1 MLNRLKRLL
10 APAAAAMAIAAAP
23 GIAQAGEFD
32 GVTVNVMTFTGPQ
45 IAEPLQRRAPDFEKL
60 TGAKINVITVPFS
73 DLYTKLLTDWS
84 SGTNSIDAAVFA
96 PQWMVDYIGGGFLA
110 DLTDRVAKDKD
121 LKEEDVAPF
130 FRDFS
135 QKYDGK
141 VYMLTLDGDFHMM
154 YYRSDIFK
162 ENGLT
167 APKTWD
173 DYLAA
178 AKALNGK
185 DLNGDGTPD
194 YGSCISK
201 KRNAQ
206 AYWFITS
213 IAGGFIQ
220 SKGTSQGAFF
230 DTRDMKPLVN
240 NEAFGKALDI
250 LNETTKY
257 GPPNEI
263 NLDVGDTR
271 SLFTSGRCALSLDW
285 GDIGTLAIDPA
296 ASKVVDKV
304 GSSILPGS
312 TEVLN
317 RDTGKLE
324 PCTEKNC
331 PYATDGVNHA
341 PYASFGGWGG
351 GINAKADDKVKDAA
365 YAFFSYMEQP
375 AQSNVDV
382 TIGKT
387 GFNPYRISQFKDL
400 SNWTKAGMS
409 EAAAKDYLGAIEASL
424 NSPNMIL
431 DLRIPQNQKY
441 QQVVLDEAVSRFL
454 SGQID
459 KAAAMKAVEDGW
471 NELTEQA
478 GKDEQLAVYNGDAGG
493 REIGDCPTIVTVS
506 ENGAH
511 PSPAR
516 LRREPSPTRAEGG
529 MPRPPRV
536 SPLPFRERAAR
547 SAG

>member
-1 MLNRLKRLL
+1 MLSNRLKSLCAAGL
-10 APAAAAMAIAAAP
+10 TAAAVSLLP
-23 GIAQAGEFD
+23 GTASAGQFD

-60 TGAKINVITVPFS
+60 TGAKVNVITVPFS

-84 SGTNSIDAAVFA
+84 SGTNSIDASVFA
-96 PQWMVDYIGGGFLA
+96 PQWMVDYIAGGFLE
-110 DLTDRVAKDKD
+110 DLTARVAQDKD
-121 LKEEDVAPF
+121 LKEDDVAAF
-130 FRDFS
+130 FREFS

-154 YYRSDIFK
+154 YYRSDIFAA
-162 ENGLT
+162 NGLK

-178 AKALNGK
+178 AKALHGK

-213 IAGGFIQ
+213 IAGGFLQ

-230 DTRDMKPLVN
+230 DTRNMKPLVN
-240 NEAFGKALDI
+240 NEAFSKALDI
-250 LNETTKY
+250 LKETTKY

-271 SLFTSGRCALSLDW
+271 GLFVSGRCALSLDW

-296 ASKVVDKV
+296 TSKIIDKV

-312 TEVLN
+312 KDVLN

-324 PCTEKNC
+324 ACTAASC

-341 PYASFGGWGG
+341 PFASFGGWGG
-351 GINAKADDKVKDAA
+351 GINAKANAKVKEAA

-387 GFNPYRISQFKDL
+387 GFNPYRTSQFKEL
-400 SNWTKAGMS
+400 ANWTKAGMS

-441 QQVVLDEAVSRFL
+441 QQVVLDEAVARYL

-459 KAAAMKAVEDGW
+459 KAAAMKAIEDGW
-471 NELTEQA
+471 NELSEQI
-478 GKDEQLAVYNGDAGG
+478 GKKEQLDIYKA
-493 REIGDCPTIVTVS
+493 TL
-506 ENGAH
+506 GAK
-511 PSPAR
+511 
-516 LRREPSPTRAEGG
+516 
-529 MPRPPRV
+529 
-536 SPLPFRERAAR
+536 
-547 SAG
+547 

>member
-1 MLNRLKRLL
+1 MLNRLKSLL
-10 APAAAAMAIAAAP
+10 AAGAAAAAFSAGA
-23 GIAQAGEFD
+23 AQAGPYD

-60 TGAKINVITVPFS
+60 TGAKVNVITVPFS

-84 SGTNSIDAAVFA
+84 AGTNSIDAAVFA
-96 PQWMVDYIGGGFLA
+96 PQWMVDYIVGGFLE
-110 DLTDRVAKDKD
+110 DLTARVAKDKD
-121 LKEEDVAPF
+121 LQEDDVAPF

-135 QKYDGK
+135 QKYNGK

-162 ENGLT
+162 ANGLT

-178 AKALNGK
+178 AKALHGK

-220 SKGTSQGAFF
+220 SKGTSQGVFF
-230 DTRDMKPLVN
+230 DTKDMKPLVN

-271 SLFTSGRCALSLDW
+271 SLFTSGRCALSIDW

-296 ASKVVDKV
+296 TSKVIDKV
-304 GSSILPGS
+304 GSAILPGS
-312 TEVLN
+312 KQVLN
-317 RDTGKLE
+317 RETGKLE
-324 PCTEKNC
+324 ACSATTC
-331 PYATDGVNHA
+331 PYAVDGVNHA
-341 PYASFGGWGG
+341 PFAAFGGWGG
-351 GINAKADDKVKDAA
+351 GINAKAKDKVKEAA

-387 GFNPYRISQFKDL
+387 GFNPYRISQFKNL
-400 SNWTKAGMS
+400 ANWTKASMS

-424 NSPNMIL
+424 DSPNMIL

-441 QQVVLDEAVSRFL
+441 QQVVVDEAVSRFL

-459 KAAAMKAVEDGW
+459 KAAAMKAIEEGW
-471 NELTEQA
+471 NDLNDQIGT
-478 GKDEQLAVYNGDAGG
+478 KEQLAVYKA
-493 REIGDCPTIVTVS
+493 TL
-506 ENGAH
+506 GADK
-511 PSPAR
+511 
-516 LRREPSPTRAEGG
+516 
-529 MPRPPRV
+529 
-536 SPLPFRERAAR
+536 
-547 SAG
+547 

>member
-1 MLNRLKRLL
+1 MQFNRLKSLFT
-10 APAAAAMAIAAAP
+10 AGAIAAAIGFLP
-23 GIAQAGEFD
+23 SAASAGQYD
-32 GVTVNVMTFTGPQ
+32 GVTINVMTFTGPQ

-60 TGAKINVITVPFS
+60 TGAKVNVITVPFS

-84 SGTNSIDAAVFA
+84 AGTNSIDAAVFA
-96 PQWMVDYIGGGFLA
+96 PQWMVDYVVGGFLE
-110 DLTDRVAKDKD
+110 DLTPRIAKDKA
-121 LKEEDVAPF
+121 LEEDDVAPF

-135 QKYDGK
+135 QKYNGK
-141 VYMLTLDGDFHMM
+141 DYMLTLDGDFHMM

-162 ENGLT
+162 QNGMK
-167 APKTWD
+167 APQTWD

-178 AKALNGK
+178 AKALHGK

-220 SKGTSQGAFF
+220 SKGTSQGVFF
-230 DTRDMKPLVN
+230 DTKSGKPLVN

-285 GDIGTLAIDPA
+285 GDIGTLAIDPST
-296 ASKVVDKV
+296 SKVIDKV
-304 GSSILPGS
+304 GSAVLPGS
-312 TEVLN
+312 KDVLN

-324 PCTEKNC
+324 ACTAAIC
-331 PYATDGVNHA
+331 PYAVDGVNHA
-341 PYASFGGWGG
+341 PFAAFGGWGG
-351 GINAKADDKVKDAA
+351 GINAKAKDKVKEAA

-387 GFNPYRISQFKDL
+387 GFNPYRISQFKTL
-400 SNWTKAGMS
+400 ENWTKAGMS

-441 QQVVLDEAVSRFL
+441 QQVVVDEAVSRFL
-454 SGQID
+454 SGQIN
-459 KAAAMKAVEDGW
+459 KAAAMKSIEDGW
-471 NELTEQA
+471 NDLNEQI
-478 GKDEQLAVYNGDAGG
+478 GKKEQLEVYKA
-493 REIGDCPTIVTVS
+493 TL
-506 ENGAH
+506 GA
-511 PSPAR
+511 
-516 LRREPSPTRAEGG
+516 EK
-529 MPRPPRV
+529 
-536 SPLPFRERAAR
+536 
-547 SAG
+547 